1 MGAEVEKTPV
11 DQQVAKWGLLLQ
23 LVFAFEQAML
33 EDPEDFAILNPFFD
47 NILKTA
53 LSQPVASDLLKL
65 LQIHTPLVPPR
76 KRHLKFLGLL
86 PFPHYQTLAQSAS
99 RTTPRIDPLM
109 NEYVKLYQG
118 LLSFREEVDPFA
130 SRMVKTS
137 DLAPKELITRIQQL
151 LALPLPELLASNT
164 LTDLEVIT
172 AKLVIAEPVPHDMLV
187 GPLAKKIEELREH
200 GD

>member
-1 MGAEVEKTPV
+1 
-11 DQQVAKWGLLLQ
+11 
-23 LVFAFEQAML
+23 
-33 EDPEDFAILNPFFD
+33 
-47 NILKTA
+47 
-53 LSQPVASDLLKL
+53 
-65 LQIHTPLVPPR
+65 
-76 KRHLKFLGLL
+76 
-86 PFPHYQTLAQSAS
+86 
-99 RTTPRIDPLM
+99 
-109 NEYVKLYQG
+109 
-118 LLSFREEVDPFA
+118 
-130 SRMVKTS
+130 MVKTS